1 MNSPATDIEYPR
13 PHQPQRVVA
22 LPGFGLSMG
31 YTVTYL
37 SFVVLL
43 PLGTLIYYGFA
54 MEWSA
59 FWGAIS
65 APRAVASYALSLGA
79 AAGAA
84 AVNVV
89 FGCLVA
95 WVLTRYRFPGRRIL
109 DALVDLPFALP
120 TAVAGIALTAAY
132 APDGVLG
139 SALASVLGVQAVY
152 TRVGVVLALVFVGFP
167 FVVRAVQPVLEGLD
181 PAQEEAAAALGATR
195 LQTVWRVVL
204 PQVWPA
210 LVTGFALS
218 FARGLGEYGSVVFIS
233 GNMPMRTEITP
244 LLVMTKLEQFDYQGA
259 TALALVMLAASFGLL
274 LVINGLQ
281 WRRTQLVAARGRRV

>member
-1 MNSPATDIEYPR
+1 M
-13 PHQPQRVVA
+13 A
-22 LPGFGLSMG
+22 LRWSGRRFG
-31 YTVTYL
+31 
-37 SFVVLL
+37 
-43 PLGTLIYYGFA
+43 
-54 MEWSA
+54 
-59 FWGAIS
+59 GAIS